1 MLVLE
6 ALRAR
11 FGDALVLH
19 SGTKAKPQ
27 LTVIDGGPPG
37 VYGDA
42 LRPRLEALR
51 EERGLGAATPLDVD
65 LMMVSHIDDDHVSGL
80 LELVQ
85 KLNDRRES
93 GQPLPWK
100 IRRFWHNSFD
110 DILDNDDLQVAG
122 GGSAL
127 SAASLGDFL
136 APEGSAILA
145 SVKQGRE
152 LAKLL
157 DALTLGGNPPFKGLV
172 LTDGKAKAMTVGDL
186 KITVIAPRKAEL
198 AELQK
203 KWNKEI
209 KPLLKKEQS
218 RERRAEVAAYVDKS
232 VHNLSSIVVLVESQG
247 KRILLT
253 GDGRGD
259 HTLEG
264 LKAAK
269 LLKGG
274 KLRLDVLKLPH
285 HGSERNVAPD
295 YFETIVAKHYVVSA
309 DGKFDNPDV
318 GTLKM
323 ISAARP
329 DDDFTIHLTYP
340 LDKFNVPKIGQQVA
354 KFFAAEKKAGRAY
367 KVVTRP
373 PEELAVRLA
382 LV

>member
-1 MLVLE
+1 VLE

-11 FGDALVLH
+11 YGDALILQ
-19 SGTKAKPQ
+19 SGSKAKPQ
-27 LTVIDGGPPG
+27 LAVIDGGPPG
-37 VYGDA
+37 VYSDA
-42 LRPRLEALR
+42 LRPRLDALR
-51 EERGLGAATPLDVD
+51 AERGLDDRTPLDVG

-80 LELVQ
+80 LELTQ

-110 DILDNDDLQVAG
+110 DILDNDDLEVAG
-122 GGSAL
+122 TASTM
-127 SAASLGDFL
+127 STASLGDFL
-136 APEGSAILA
+136 APEGSLILA

-152 LAKLL
+152 LRKLL
-157 DALTLGGNPPFKGLV
+157 DALRLGGNPPFKGLV
-172 LTDGKAKAMTVGDL
+172 LTGGATKAVTVGDL
-186 KITVIAPRKAEL
+186 KITVLAPRKAEL
-198 AELQK
+198 EALQK

-209 KPLLKKEQS
+209 KPLLKKERS
-218 RERRAEVAAYVDKS
+218 RQGLAQVAAYVDDS

-259 HTLEG
+259 HTLDG
-264 LKAAK
+264 LKTAK

-274 KLRLDVLKLPH
+274 KLRVDVLKLPH
-285 HGSERNVAPD
+285 HGSERNVAPE
-295 YFETIVAKHYVVSA
+295 YFQTIVAKHYVVSA

-340 LDKFNVPKIGQQVA
+340 LDEFNVAKIGQQVQ
-354 KFFAAEKKAGRAY
+354 KFFDTEKRAGRGY

-373 PEELAVRLA
+373 SGELAARVVLA
-382 LV
+382 

>member
-1 MLVLE
+1 
-6 ALRAR
+6 
-11 FGDALVLH
+11 
-19 SGTKAKPQ
+19 
-27 LTVIDGGPPG
+27 
-37 VYGDA
+37 
-42 LRPRLEALR
+42 LRPRLEAIR
-51 EERGLGAATPLDVD
+51 TERGLDDRTPLDVE

-80 LELVQ
+80 LELTR

-100 IRRFWHNSFD
+100 IHRFWHNSFD
-110 DILDNDDLQVAG
+110 DILDNDDLRVT
-122 GGSAL
+122 GS
-127 SAASLGDFL
+127 SSGMSTASLGDLL
-136 APEGSAILA
+136 APEGSRILA

-152 LAKLL
+152 LRKLL
-157 DALTLGGNPPFKGLV
+157 EALSLDGNLPFKGLV
-172 LTDGKAKAMTVGDL
+172 RANGAAKAVTVGDL
-186 KITVIAPRKAEL
+186 KVTVVAPRNAEL
-198 AELQK
+198 EALQT

-209 KPLLKKEQS
+209 KPLLTKAEDRKS
-218 RERRAEVAAYVDKS
+218 RAEIAAYVDQS

-264 LKAAK
+264 VKAAK
-269 LLKGG
+269 LLKNG
-274 KLRLDVLKLPH
+274 KLRVDVLKLPH

-318 GTLKM
+318 GTLQM

-340 LDKFNVPKIGQQVA
+340 LDAFNVPKIGQGIE
-354 KFFAAEKKAGRAY
+354 KFFAGEKRAGRGY
-367 KVVTRP
+367 RVVMRRSSDLSVRV
-373 PEELAVRLA
+373 ELA
-382 LV
+382 

>member
-1 MLVLE
+1 
-6 ALRAR
+6 
-11 FGDALVLH
+11 
-19 SGTKAKPQ
+19 
-27 LTVIDGGPPG
+27 
-37 VYGDA
+37 
-42 LRPRLEALR
+42 
-51 EERGLGAATPLDVD
+51 
-65 LMMVSHIDDDHVSGL
+65 
-80 LELVQ
+80 
-85 KLNDRRES
+85 
-93 GQPLPWK
+93 
-100 IRRFWHNSFD
+100 
-110 DILDNDDLQVAG
+110 
-122 GGSAL
+122 
-127 SAASLGDFL
+127 
-136 APEGSAILA
+136 
-145 SVKQGRE
+145 
-152 LAKLL
+152 
-157 DALTLGGNPPFKGLV
+157 
-172 LTDGKAKAMTVGDL
+172 
-186 KITVIAPRKAEL
+186 
-198 AELQK
+198 
-203 KWNKEI
+203 
-209 KPLLKKEQS
+209 
-218 RERRAEVAAYVDKS
+218 VAAYVDKS

-274 KLRLDVLKLPH
+274 KLRVDVLKLPH

-340 LDKFNVPKIGQQVA
+340 LDGFNVPKIGQQVG

-373 PEELAVRLA
+373 PTELGVRLA

>member
-11 FGDALVLH
+11 YGDALLLR
-19 SGTKAKPQ
+19 SGTRTKPR
-27 LTVIDGGPPG
+27 LTVIDGGPAG

-42 LRPRLEALR
+42 LRPRLDALR
-51 EERGLGAATPLDVD
+51 AERGLDAATPLDVD

-80 LELVQ
+80 LGLAQ

-93 GQPLPWK
+93 GQPLPWR

-110 DILDNDDLQVAG
+110 DLLDNDDLQLGG

-127 SAASLGDFL
+127 SPASLGDFL
-136 APEGSAILA
+136 APAGSAILA

-152 LAKLL
+152 LRKLL
-157 DALTLGGNPPFKGLV
+157 DALTLGGNPPFRGLV
-172 LTDGKAKAMTVGDL
+172 QSDGAAKPVAVGDL
-186 KITVIAPRKAEL
+186 RITVIAPRKAEL

-209 KPLLKKEQS
+209 KPLLAKEQS
-218 RERRAEVAAYVDKS
+218 REGRAELAAYVDTS
-232 VHNLSSIVVLVESQG
+232 VHNLSSVVVLVESQG

-274 KLRLDVLKLPH
+274 DSLVWFYLAMVHWQLGDKEEARKWYDQALQRMELYDPETRELKRSQAEAAKLLGSNAREPSNSWLKQLIKR
-285 HGSERNVAPD
+285 SL
-295 YFETIVAKHYVVSA
+295 S
-309 DGKFDNPDV
+309 
-318 GTLKM
+318 
-323 ISAARP
+323 
-329 DDDFTIHLTYP
+329 
-340 LDKFNVPKIGQQVA
+340 Q
-354 KFFAAEKKAGRAY
+354 
-367 KVVTRP
+367 
-373 PEELAVRLA
+373 
-382 LV
+382 

>member
-11 FGDALVLH
+11 YGDALLLR
-19 SGTKAKPQ
+19 SGTRTKPR
-27 LTVIDGGPPG
+27 LTVIDGGPAG

-42 LRPRLEALR
+42 LRPRLDALR
-51 EERGLGAATPLDVD
+51 AERGLDAATPLDVD

-80 LELVQ
+80 LELAQ

-93 GQPLPWK
+93 GQPLPWR

-110 DILDNDDLQVAG
+110 DLLDNDDLQLGG

-127 SAASLGDFL
+127 SPASLGDFL
-136 APEGSAILA
+136 APAGSAILA

-152 LAKLL
+152 LRKLL
-157 DALTLGGNPPFKGLV
+157 DALTLGGNPPFRGLV
-172 LTDGKAKAMTVGDL
+172 QSDGAAKAVTVGDL
-186 KITVIAPRKAEL
+186 RITVIAPRKAEL

-209 KPLLKKEQS
+209 KPLLAKEQS
-218 RERRAEVAAYVDKS
+218 RERRAEVAAYLDTS

-318 GTLKM
+318 GTLEM

-340 LDKFNVPKIGQQVA
+340 LDRFNVPKIGKQVA
-354 KFFAAEKKAGRAY
+354 AFFAAETKAGRRY
-367 KVVTRP
+367 KVVTRAP
-373 PEELAVRLA
+373 DELSVRLA
-382 LV
+382 LA